1 MDPSGIR
8 AARIYEFASHRDRLS
23 CRSLI
28 MPNRFYNAFDIECYG
43 AERRADY
50 RSPFQIDRDRI
61 IHAHAFRKLQSK
73 TQVFLSGEYDFY
85 RTRLTHSME
94 VAQIGRSICHLLQ
107 TRGGAL
113 KSDFYIDG
121 DLVEAVCLAHD
132 LGHPPFGHSGERTL
146 QELMVKWGGFE
157 GNAQTLH
164 LLTETMI
171 QNETSV
177 RGMQPTRALLDG
189 VLKYKVLFSD
199 FPKPPPN
206 HFLYDPQA
214 EQRRFVFGGARIP
227 RELGRGDKL
236 NFFKSIECQIMDWAD
251 DAAYSLNDIVDGVR
265 AGFLTQERIESWAA
279 GEPIDAL
286 RQHLLDSLMDAIR
299 GDKLE
304 SVFSQKIG
312 AFITACRLRERDNFM
327 AAKTNRYRFELV
339 VAGDAENEALFFKK
353 MANDIIFE
361 SPQLQQIEHKAR
373 RVLLDLWNATW
384 TNYVEKGPRVI
395 NILPTRVGKLID
407 LEKTKAGKARQICD
421 YLAGLT
427 DGMIVRTYRRLFDPE
442 FGSIRDLS

>member
-1 MDPSGIR
+1 
-8 AARIYEFASHRDRLS
+8 
-23 CRSLI
+23 
-28 MPNRFYNAFDIECYG
+28 MPNRFYNAFDVETHG
-43 AERRADY
+43 SKRKTDY

-94 VAQIGRSICHLLQ
+94 VAQIGRSICHYLL
-107 TRGGAL
+107 TRGGPL
-113 KSDFYIDG
+113 KPDFFIDS
-121 DLVEAVCLAHD
+121 DLVEAASLAHD

-164 LLTETMI
+164 LLTATI
-171 QNETSV
+171 YQNETSV

-189 VLKYKVLFSD
+189 VLKYKKLFRE
-199 FPKPPPN
+199 FPAPPRN
-206 HFLYDPQA
+206 HFLYDPQ
-214 EQRRFVFGGARIP
+214 EETRTFVLGAAGIP
-227 RELGRGDKL
+227 GELHEGERL
-236 NFFKSIECQIMDWAD
+236 NAFKSIECQIMDWAD

-265 AGFLTQERIESWAA
+265 AGFLTIERVENWAA
-279 GEPIDAL
+279 GEAVDAPRQKQLDAL
-286 RQHLLDSLMDAIR
+286 FDAIR
-299 GDKLE
+299 ADRLE
-304 SVFSQKIG
+304 NAFAQRIG

-327 AAKTNRYRFELV
+327 AAKTNRYRFELL
-339 VAGDAENEALFFKK
+339 VAPEIEREALFFKK

-373 RVLLDLWNATW
+373 RVLFDLWDSTW
-384 TNYVEKGPRVI
+384 RNYVEKGTRVI

-407 LEKTKAGKARQICD
+407 AETTQAGKARQICD

-442 FGSIRDLS
+442 FGSLRDLS